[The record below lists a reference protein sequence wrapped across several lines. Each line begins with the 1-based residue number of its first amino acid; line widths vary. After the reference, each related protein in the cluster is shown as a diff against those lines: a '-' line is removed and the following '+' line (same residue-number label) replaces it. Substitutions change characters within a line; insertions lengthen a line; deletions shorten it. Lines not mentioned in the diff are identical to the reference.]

1 MSQRQHPQDQ
11 LSRDEP
17 EPVKPIRSYS
27 NRKKRSSTGYKP
39 LGPMSYKEVRAYFKR
54 KVNSEYLEGAMLIY
68 EAKQKSQS

>member
-1 MSQRQHPQDQ
+1 MSQRQRPQDQ

-39 LGPMSYKEVRAYFKR
+39 LRPMSHEEVRAYFKR
-54 KVNSEYLEGAMLIY
+54 KVPTEYMEGVMLIY

>member
-1 MSQRQHPQDQ
+1 MSQSQRSQDQ

-39 LGPMSYKEVRAYFKR
+39 LRPMSREEVRAYFKR
-54 KVNSEYLEGAMLIY
+54 KVYSGYIEGAMLIY
-68 EAKQKSQS
+68 EAKQKPQS